1 MDRLKVL
8 QIIFFAAAALI
19 ILRLFYWQ
27 FLAKSSFGSD
37 SFLIESEIPASRGEI
52 FASDGFPLVT
62 NQESFLIYA
71 KPHELKQSPEAVAKE
86 LSPFLISEKFTTDS
100 ARLSDSDK
108 DKMKEEIKI
117 KEGDL
122 KNELS
127 DKSLYWVQLARKVR
141 LDIKKKVEEKQI
153 AGVDFVPDEKR
164 FYPEAS
170 MAAQLLGFVAFDKV
184 GRDTGY
190 FGLEGF
196 WDRKLRGKHG
206 RLGQEQDPLGLPI
219 LVGNYRP
226 ISPKQGASLYLS
238 INREIQFMVED
249 KLREAV
255 EKYGAKDGTVIIADP
270 KSGKILAMATI
281 PTYDPALRG
290 EFDESLYKNPAVAD
304 TFEPGSIF
312 KPIVM
317 AAALDTKSVEPSTRC
332 NICSG
337 PRQVAGYEIST
348 WNKKYHPDS
357 TMVEVIQNSDNV
369 GMTFV
374 AEKLGLAN
382 FLSYVEKFGFGRQT
396 GIDLQEEST
405 GLLRPEDE
413 WREIDLFTASFGQ
426 GIAVTPIQLVQAV
439 SAIANHGLLVSPK
452 VVDKVADGKNEDK
465 IKPEREVQVI
475 SPETALQVTEMMVNA
490 VHNGEARFFVPKG
503 YRIAGKTGTAQI
515 PIAGHYD
522 PNKTI
527 ASFIGFAPADDPK
540 FVMLVRFSQPSSSP
554 FGSETAAPTFFEI
567 AKELFIHFGIPPEK

>member
-1 MDRLKVL
+1 MDRLKIL
-8 QIIFFAAAALI
+8 QIIFVI
-19 ILRLFYWQ
+19 ITAVIVFRLFYWQ
-27 FLAKSSFGSD
+27 FLAKTSFGSD
-37 SFLIESEIPASRGEI
+37 AFLIESEIPAYRGEI

-71 KPHELKQSPEAVAKE
+71 KPHELKENSEVIAKE
-86 LSPFLISEKFTTDS
+86 LAPFLISEKFSTDS

-108 DKMKEEIKI
+108 EQIKDEVKNKEQELQNKLTDKN
-117 KEGDL
+117 L
-122 KNELS
+122 F
-127 DKSLYWVQLARKVR
+127 WVQLARKVT
-141 LDIKKKVEEKQI
+141 LEIKKKVEEKKI
-153 AGVDFVPDEKR
+153 SGIGFVQDEKR

-196 WDRKLRGKHG
+196 WDRKLRGKPG

-219 LVGNYRP
+219 LVGQYRP
-226 ISPKQGASLYLS
+226 ILPKQGSSLYLS
-238 INREIQFMVED
+238 IEREIQFMVED
-249 KLREAV
+249 KLRKAV
-255 EKYGAKDGTVIIADP
+255 EKYGAKDGTVIVADP
-270 KSGKILAMATI
+270 KSGKILVMATI
-281 PTYDPALRG
+281 PTYDSALRS

-312 KPIVM
+312 KPITM
-317 AAALDTKSVEPSTRC
+317 AAALDTKSVEPNTKC

-337 PRQVAGYEIST
+337 PRQVAGFEIST

-357 TMVEVIQNSDNV
+357 SMTEVIQNSDNV

-374 AEKLGLAN
+374 AEKLGMKN
-382 FLSYVEKFGFGRQT
+382 FLSYVEKFGFGQKT
-396 GIDLQEEST
+396 QIDLQEEST
-405 GLLRPEDE
+405 GFLRPDE
-413 WREIDLFTASFGQ
+413 EWKQIDLFTASFGQ
-426 GIAVTPIQLVQAV
+426 GVAVTPIQLVQAI
-439 SAIANHGLLVSPK
+439 SAIANHGLLVSPR
-452 VVDKVADGKNEDK
+452 VVDKVAVGQSEEE
-465 IKPEREVQVI
+465 IKPEREIQVV

-490 VHNGEARFFVPKG
+490 VEKGEARFVAPKD
-503 YRIAGKTGTAQI
+503 YRVAGKTGTAQI

-522 PNKTI
+522 PNKTV

-540 FVMLVRFSQPSSSP
+540 FVMLVRFTQPSSSP

>member
-1 MDRLKVL
+1 MDRLKIL
-8 QIIFFAAAALI
+8 QIIFVI
-19 ILRLFYWQ
+19 ITAVIVFRLFYWQ
-27 FLAKSSFGSD
+27 FLAKTSFGSD
-37 SFLIESEIPASRGEI
+37 AFLIESEIPAYRGEI

-71 KPHELKQSPEAVAKE
+71 KPHELKENSEVIAKE
-86 LSPFLISEKFTTDS
+86 LAPFLISEKFSTDS

-108 DKMKEEIKI
+108 EQIKDEVKNKEQELQNKLTDKN
-117 KEGDL
+117 L
-122 KNELS
+122 F
-127 DKSLYWVQLARKVR
+127 WVQLARKVT
-141 LDIKKKVEEKQI
+141 LEIKKKVEEKKI
-153 AGVDFVPDEKR
+153 SGIGFVQDEKR

-196 WDRKLRGKHG
+196 WDRKLRGKPG

-219 LVGNYRP
+219 LVGQYRP
-226 ISPKQGASLYLS
+226 ILPKQGSSLYLS
-238 INREIQFMVED
+238 IEREIQFMVED
-249 KLREAV
+249 KLRKAV
-255 EKYGAKDGTVIIADP
+255 EKYGAKDGTVIVADP
-270 KSGKILAMATI
+270 KSGKILVMATI
-281 PTYDPALRG
+281 PTYDSALRS

-312 KPIVM
+312 KPITM
-317 AAALDTKSVEPSTRC
+317 AAALDTKSVEPNTKC

-337 PRQVAGYEIST
+337 PRQVAGFEIST

-357 TMVEVIQNSDNV
+357 SMTEVIQNSDNV

-374 AEKLGLAN
+374 AEKLGMKN
-382 FLSYVEKFGFGRQT
+382 FLSYVEKFGFGQKT
-396 GIDLQEEST
+396 QIDLQEEST
-405 GLLRPEDE
+405 GFLRPDE
-413 WREIDLFTASFGQ
+413 EWKQIDLFTASFGQ
-426 GIAVTPIQLVQAV
+426 GVAVTPIQLVQAI
-439 SAIANHGLLVSPK
+439 SAIANHGLLVSPR
-452 VVDKVADGKNEDK
+452 VVDKVAVGQSEEE
-465 IKPEREVQVI
+465 IKPERVIQVV

-490 VHNGEARFFVPKG
+490 VEKGEARFVAPKD
-503 YRIAGKTGTAQI
+503 YRVAGKTGTAQI

-522 PNKTI
+522 PNKTV

-540 FVMLVRFSQPSSSP
+540 FVMLVRFTQPSSSP

>member
-1 MDRLKVL
+1 MDRLKIL
-8 QIIFFAAAALI
+8 QIIFVI
-19 ILRLFYWQ
+19 ITAVIVFRLFYWQ
-27 FLAKSSFGSD
+27 FLAKTSFGSD
-37 SFLIESEIPASRGEI
+37 AFLIESEIPAYRGEI

-71 KPHELKQSPEAVAKE
+71 KPHELKENSEVIAKE
-86 LSPFLISEKFTTDS
+86 LAPFLISEKFSTDS

-108 DKMKEEIKI
+108 EQIKDEVKNKEQELQNKLTDKN
-117 KEGDL
+117 L
-122 KNELS
+122 F
-127 DKSLYWVQLARKVR
+127 WVQLARKVT
-141 LDIKKKVEEKQI
+141 LEIKKKVEEKKI
-153 AGVDFVPDEKR
+153 SGIGFVQDEKR

-184 GRDTGY
+184 GRDIGY

-196 WDRKLRGKHG
+196 WDRKLRGKPG

-219 LVGNYRP
+219 LVGQYRP
-226 ISPKQGASLYLS
+226 ILPKQGSSLYLS
-238 INREIQFMVED
+238 IEREIQFMVED
-249 KLREAV
+249 KLRKAV
-255 EKYGAKDGTVIIADP
+255 EKYGAKDGTVIVADP
-270 KSGKILAMATI
+270 KSGKILVMATI
-281 PTYDPALRG
+281 PTYDSALRS

-312 KPIVM
+312 KPITM
-317 AAALDTKSVEPSTRC
+317 AAALDTKSVEPNTKC

-337 PRQVAGYEIST
+337 PRQVAGFEIST

-357 TMVEVIQNSDNV
+357 SMTEVIQNSDNV

-374 AEKLGLAN
+374 AEKLGMKN
-382 FLSYVEKFGFGRQT
+382 FLSYVEKFGFGQKT
-396 GIDLQEEST
+396 QIDLQEEST
-405 GLLRPEDE
+405 GFLRPDE
-413 WREIDLFTASFGQ
+413 EWKQIDLFTASFGQ
-426 GIAVTPIQLVQAV
+426 GVAVTPIQLVQAI
-439 SAIANHGLLVSPK
+439 SAIANHGLLVSPR
-452 VVDKVADGKNEDK
+452 VVDKVAVGQSEEE
-465 IKPEREVQVI
+465 IKPEREIQVV

-490 VHNGEARFFVPKG
+490 VEKGEARFVAPKD
-503 YRIAGKTGTAQI
+503 YRVAGKTGTAQI

-522 PNKTI
+522 PNKTV

-540 FVMLVRFSQPSSSP
+540 FVMLVRFTQPSSSP

>member
-1 MDRLKVL
+1 MDRLKIL
-8 QIIFFAAAALI
+8 QIIFVI
-19 ILRLFYWQ
+19 ITAVIVFRLFYWQ
-27 FLAKSSFGSD
+27 FLAKTSFGSD
-37 SFLIESEIPASRGEI
+37 AFLIESEIPAYRGEI

-71 KPHELKQSPEAVAKE
+71 KPHELKENSEVIAKE
-86 LSPFLISEKFTTDS
+86 LAPFLISEKFSTDS

-108 DKMKEEIKI
+108 EQIKDEVKNKEQELQNKLTDKN
-117 KEGDL
+117 L
-122 KNELS
+122 F
-127 DKSLYWVQLARKVR
+127 WVQLARKVT
-141 LDIKKKVEEKQI
+141 LEIKKKVEEKKI
-153 AGVDFVPDEKR
+153 SGIGFVKDEKR

-184 GRDTGY
+184 GRDIGY

-196 WDRKLRGKHG
+196 WDRKLRGKPG

-219 LVGNYRP
+219 LVGQYRP
-226 ISPKQGASLYLS
+226 ILPKQGSSLYLS
-238 INREIQFMVED
+238 IEREIQFMVED
-249 KLREAV
+249 KLRKAV
-255 EKYGAKDGTVIIADP
+255 EKYGAKDGTVIVADP
-270 KSGKILAMATI
+270 KSGKILVMATI
-281 PTYDPALRG
+281 PTYDSALRS

-312 KPIVM
+312 KPITM
-317 AAALDTKSVEPSTRC
+317 AAALDTKSVEPNTKC

-337 PRQVAGYEIST
+337 PRQVAGFEIST

-357 TMVEVIQNSDNV
+357 SMTEVIQNSDNV

-374 AEKLGLAN
+374 AEKLGMKN
-382 FLSYVEKFGFGRQT
+382 FLSYVEKFGFGQKT
-396 GIDLQEEST
+396 QIDLQEEST
-405 GLLRPEDE
+405 GFLRPDE
-413 WREIDLFTASFGQ
+413 EWKQIDLFTASFGQ
-426 GIAVTPIQLVQAV
+426 GVAVTPIQLVQAI
-439 SAIANHGLLVSPK
+439 SAIANHGLLVSPR
-452 VVDKVADGKNEDK
+452 VVDKVAVGQSEEE
-465 IKPEREVQVI
+465 IKPEREIQVV

-490 VHNGEARFFVPKG
+490 VEKGEARFVAPKD
-503 YRIAGKTGTAQI
+503 YRVAGKTGTAQI

-522 PNKTI
+522 PNKTV

-540 FVMLVRFSQPSSSP
+540 FVMLVRFTQPSSSP

>member
-1 MDRLKVL
+1 MDRLKIL
-8 QIIFFAAAALI
+8 QIIIFAVAAI
-19 ILRLFYWQ
+19 IVFRLFYWQ
-27 FLAKSSFGSD
+27 FLAKTAFVSD
-37 SFLIESEIPASRGEI
+37 AFLKDSEIPASRGEI
-52 FASDGFPLVT
+52 FASDNFPLVA

-71 KPHELKQSPEAVAKE
+71 KPHELKVKPQDIAKI
-86 LSPFLISEKFTTDS
+86 LAPFLISEKFTTDS

-108 DKMKEEIKI
+108 DQMKDEIKN
-117 KEGDL
+117 KE
-122 KNELS
+122 KELQNKLA
-127 DKSLYWVQLARKVR
+127 DRNLFWVQLARKIR
-141 LDIKKKVEEKQI
+141 LEIKKKVEEKKI
-153 AGVDFVPDEKR
+153 SGIGFVQDEKR

-196 WDRKLRGKHG
+196 WDRKLRGKVG

-219 LVGNYRP
+219 LVGQYRP
-226 ISPKQGASLYLS
+226 ILPKQGASLYLS
-238 INREIQFMVED
+238 IEREIQFMVED
-249 KLREAV
+249 KLRKAV
-255 EKYGAKDGTVIIADP
+255 EKYGAKDGTVIVADP
-270 KSGKILAMATI
+270 KNGKILAMATI

-312 KPIVM
+312 KPITM
-317 AAALDTKSVEPSTRC
+317 AAALDTKSVEPNTKC
-332 NICSG
+332 TVCSG
-337 PRQVAGYEIST
+337 PRQVAGFEIAT

-357 TMVEVIQNSDNV
+357 TMTEVIQNSDNV

-374 AEKLGLAN
+374 AEKLGVKN
-382 FLSYVEKFGFGRQT
+382 FLSYVEKFGFGQKT
-396 GIDLQEEST
+396 DIDLQEEST

-426 GIAVTPIQLVQAV
+426 GIAITPIQLVQAI
-439 SAIANHGLLVSPK
+439 SSIANHGLLVSPK
-452 VVDKVADGKNEDK
+452 VVTKVADSQSEEE
-465 IKPEREVQVI
+465 IKPEREIQVV
-475 SPETALQVTEMMVNA
+475 SPKTALQVTEMMVNA
-490 VHNGEARFFVPKG
+490 VEYGEARFLAPKG
-503 YRIAGKTGTAQI
+503 YRVAGKTGTAQI

-527 ASFIGFAPADDPK
+527 ASFVGFAPADDPK

-567 AKELFIHFGIPPEK
+567 AKELFIHFGIPSSK